1 MSRRWISRGA
11 PVPRQPRLGHEQ
23 ISTTNI
29 YLHADMTLKENA
41 IAKVTPPSV
50 AATGR
55 YQPTDAV
62 LAFLNAL

>member
-1 MSRRWISRGA
+1 MNLSWG
-11 PVPRQPRLGHEQ
+11 LGHEQ